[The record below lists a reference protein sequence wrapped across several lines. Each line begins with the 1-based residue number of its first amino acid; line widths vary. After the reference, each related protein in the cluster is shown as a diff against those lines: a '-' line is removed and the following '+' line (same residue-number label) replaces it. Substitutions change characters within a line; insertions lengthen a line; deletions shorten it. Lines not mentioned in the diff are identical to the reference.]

1 MRERETSLLQ
11 VFVSLL
17 SDHQQS
23 FEGFVRDVENVRF
36 CHTPLDTQQLSRCEY
51 ALRNM
56 DMRLLNL
63 QHCIASRAYSG
74 QTLDAL
80 VQTRNDWTALKAQV
94 DQYLQEIHAVIG
106 TSEVSLNPIRRQLQ
120 TEERA

>member
-1 MRERETSLLQ
+1 MRERETSLLK

-36 CHTPLDTQQLSRCEY
+36 CHTPLDTQQISRCEY

-74 QTLDAL
+74 ETLDQL
-80 VQTRNDWTALKAQV
+80 VQTRNRWTAMKEQV
-94 DQYLQEIHAVIG
+94 NQYLHEIHTVIDASDG
-106 TSEVSLNPIRRQLQ
+106 ALNSIRKHLQ
-120 TEERA
+120 AE

>member
-1 MRERETSLLQ
+1 MRERESSLLR

-36 CHTPLDTQQLSRCEY
+36 CHTPIDTQQISRCEY

-56 DMRLLNL
+56 EMRLLNL
-63 QHCIASRAYSG
+63 QHCIASRAYTG
-74 QTLDAL
+74 ETLDEL
-80 VQTRNDWTALKAQV
+80 VQTKNHWTAMKTQV
-94 DQYLQEIHAVIG
+94 DQYLNDIRAVIDSS
-106 TSEVSLNPIRRQLQ
+106 TAAMNAIRRHL
-120 TEERA
+120 

>member
-17 SDHQQS
+17 TDHQQS

-36 CHTPLDTQQLSRCEY
+36 CHTPLDTQQISRCEY

-74 QTLDAL
+74 ETLDQL
-80 VQTRNDWTALKAQV
+80 VQTRNHWMAMKAQV
-94 DQYLQEIHAVIG
+94 DQYLHEIHAVID
-106 TSEVSLNPIRRQLQ
+106 TSNDAVHSIRRHLQ
-120 TEERA
+120 TEERT